1 MLKWKFLWKTN
12 VSYNINQHFPKRK
25 EAGPLPGGNSSIFQ
39 KKNRQAQGKWKG
51 KKETFPPF
59 AMDLPNPELKGTY
72 NRTPNILK
80 EVSKPGKIITECR
93 VLCDGTKLRCSMHPF
108 SFSKKHKLP
117 SRGGYRR
124 EVVTTFKKPRSK
136 STPNLEL
143 RL

>member
-1 MLKWKFLWKTN
+1 
-12 VSYNINQHFPKRK
+12 
-25 EAGPLPGGNSSIFQ
+25 
-39 KKNRQAQGKWKG
+39 
-51 KKETFPPF
+51 
-59 AMDLPNPELKGTY
+59 MDLPNPELKGTY